1 MIKNCN
7 AENKETLETY
17 LLDQLNTGLKNTQ
30 TGQSDLTEI
39 VRKIVEILLNGK
51 NFSLASKQK
60 KNQIS
65 ESNYD
70 LKILL

>member
-7 AENKETLETY
+7 AENKEKLETY
-17 LLDQLNTGLKNTQ
+17 LLDQLNTGLKNTH

-51 NFSLASKQK
+51 NVSIASKHKQSDFRK
-60 KNQIS
+60 Q
-65 ESNYD
+65 
-70 LKILL
+70 L